1 MPQKRVLGTLLK
13 RHRNFNEY
21 WLCSTC
27 KRPRRKKTPREEPC
41 KRCGC
46 RNPPLKGITR
56 HRGDRGAHNDS
67 RNSAELMK
75 IATGVRR
82 GLRLGTNEFPP
93 GSPTRELLESVY
105 ESREVGKSELWFTQ
119 VFIEGLTYAGHLKE
133 EVCLT
138 RTIIEVRDIMS
149 DKKMMQIR
157 IPPELH
163 KWFKLYATK
172 NETTMTEV
180 LISYLYSLK
189 RREEQSVNVEQF

>member
-1 MPQKRVLGTLLK
+1 MSQKQTLGTLLK
-13 RHRNFNEY
+13 QHHNFNEY
-21 WLCSTC
+21 WLCATC
-27 KRPRRKKTPREEPC
+27 KRPRRKRTPRSEPC

-46 RNPPLKGITR
+46 SHPPLKGITPK
-56 HRGDRGAHNDS
+56 RGDRGAHSDS
-67 RNSAELMK
+67 RYSVDLMR

-82 GLRLGTNEFPP
+82 DLRLGTNEFPP
-93 GSPTRELLESVY
+93 GSPTRELLGNVSNA
-105 ESREVGKSELWFTQ
+105 REILKSNLWYTQ
-119 VFIEGLTYAGHLKE
+119 VFTEDATYAGHLKQE
-133 EVCLT
+133 ICLT
-138 RTIIEVRDIMS
+138 RTIDEVKDIMS

-189 RREEQSVNVEQF
+189 RREEQSVDVEQF